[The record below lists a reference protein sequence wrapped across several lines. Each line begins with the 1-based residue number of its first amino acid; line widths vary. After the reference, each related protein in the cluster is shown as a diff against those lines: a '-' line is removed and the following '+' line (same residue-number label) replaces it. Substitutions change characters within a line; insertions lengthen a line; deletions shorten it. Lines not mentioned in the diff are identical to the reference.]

1 MNAAAGTVGPGT
13 IGVMADLLRSPGAP
27 RATFRRLLAAGTP
40 IVAPGAYDV
49 LSARLIEA
57 AGFDVVYVT
66 GFGSAASLL
75 GRPDV
80 GLLGLGEMA
89 DQVRRVVGGVDVPVV
104 ADADTGYGNAINVIR
119 TVQEYE
125 RAGVAALHLEDQ
137 VLPKRCGHMENKAVV
152 TAAEMVGKIRAA
164 VDARRDPDLVLIART
179 DARAV
184 EGVDAAIARAGAYR
198 DAGADMLFVE
208 ALRDVDEI
216 TTVAKE
222 LAGVPLV
229 FNWAEGGKTPPLPLG
244 QIADLGFALI
254 ICPITTLLSA
264 TAAITAALATLRRD
278 GTPVHLVGE
287 MPAFGDFLATI
298 GLPEV
303 DELSGRYAG

>member
-1 MNAAAGTVGPGT
+1 
-13 IGVMADLLRSPGAP
+13 MADLLRPPGAA
-27 RATFRRLLAAGTP
+27 RAAFRRLLAGDQP
-40 IVAPGAYDV
+40 IVAPGAYDA
-49 LSARLIEA
+49 LTARLVEA

-75 GRPDV
+75 GRPDI

-89 DQVRRVVGGVDVPVV
+89 DQVRRVVGAVDVPVV

-137 VLPKRCGHMENKAVV
+137 VLPKRCGHMEGKAVV
-152 TAAEMVGKIRAA
+152 PTAEMVGKVVAA
-164 VDARRDPDLVLIART
+164 VDARGDPDLVLIART
-179 DARAV
+179 DARATD
-184 EGVDAAIARAGAYR
+184 GLDAAIARAWAYR
-198 DAGADMLFVE
+198 EAGADMLFVE
-208 ALRDVDEI
+208 ALRGVDEI

-229 FNWAEGGKTPPLPLG
+229 FNWAEGGKTPPLPFG

-254 ICPITTLLSA
+254 ICPITTLLTA
-264 TAAITAALATLRRD
+264 TRAVTDALAVLRRD
-278 GTPVHLVGE
+278 GTPAHLVDE
-287 MPAFGDFLATI
+287 MPTFGGFLETI

-303 DELSGRYAG
+303 DRLSERYAG

>member
-1 MNAAAGTVGPGT
+1 
-13 IGVMADLLRSPGAP
+13 MADLLRTPGAP
-27 RATFRRLLAAGTP
+27 RASLRRRLADGNP
-40 IVAPGAYDV
+40 IVAPGAYDA
-49 LSARLIEA
+49 LSARLVES

-75 GRPDV
+75 GRPDI
-80 GLLGLGEMA
+80 GLLGLGEMV
-89 DQVRRVVGGVDVPVV
+89 DQVRRIVGAVDVPVV

-137 VLPKRCGHMENKAVV
+137 VLPKRCGHMEGKTVV
-152 TAAEMVGKIRAA
+152 TRGEMVGKIHAA

-179 DARAV
+179 DARAP
-184 EGVDAAIARAGAYR
+184 EGLDAALTRAWAYR
-198 DAGADMLFVE
+198 EAGADMLFVE
-208 ALRDVDEI
+208 ALRDLDEI

-229 FNWAEGGKTPPLPLG
+229 FNWAEGGKTPPLPFD
-244 QIADLGFALI
+244 QIAGLGFAMI
-254 ICPITTLLSA
+254 ICPVTTLLTA
-264 TAAITAALATLRRD
+264 TRAITEALGALRRD
-278 GTPVHLVGE
+278 GTPANLVGT
-287 MPAFGDFLATI
+287 MPAFGDFLDTI
-298 GLPEV
+298 GLPEA

>member
-1 MNAAAGTVGPGT
+1 
-13 IGVMADLLRSPGAP
+13 MADLLRPPGTP
-27 RATFRRLLAAGTP
+27 RATLRRLLAGATP
-40 IVAPGAYDV
+40 VIAPGAYDA
-49 LSARLIEA
+49 LSARLIES

-89 DQVRRVVGGVDVPVV
+89 DQVRRVVAAVDVPVV

-137 VLPKRCGHMENKAVV
+137 VLPKRCGHMEGKAVISS
-152 TAAEMVGKIRAA
+152 AEMVGKIRAA
-164 VDARRDPDLVLIART
+164 VDARVDPDLVLIART
-179 DARAV
+179 DARAP
-184 EGVDAAIARAGAYR
+184 EGLDAALSRAWAYR
-198 DAGADMLFVE
+198 EAGADMLFVE
-208 ALRDVDEI
+208 ALRDTDEI

-222 LAGVPLV
+222 LAGVPLL
-229 FNWAEGGKTPPLPLG
+229 FNWAEGGKTPPLPLER
-244 QIADLGFALI
+244 IAELGFALL
-254 ICPITTLLSA
+254 ICPLTALLSA
-264 TAAITAALATLRRD
+264 TRAITDALGPLRRD
-278 GTPVHLVGE
+278 GTPAGLAL
-287 MPAFGDFLATI
+287 PAFGEFLDAI

-303 DELSGRYAG
+303 DELSARYGGAPG

>member
-1 MNAAAGTVGPGT
+1 
-13 IGVMADLLRSPGAP
+13 MADLLRPPGAA
-27 RATFRRLLAAGTP
+27 RAAFRRLLAGDQP
-40 IVAPGAYDV
+40 IVAPGAYDA
-49 LSARLIEA
+49 LTARLVEA

-75 GRPDV
+75 GRPDI

-89 DQVRRVVGGVDVPVV
+89 DQVRRVVGAVDVPVV
-104 ADADTGYGNAINVIR
+104 ADADTGYGNAINAIR

-137 VLPKRCGHMENKAVV
+137 VLPKRCGHMEGKAVV
-152 TAAEMVGKIRAA
+152 PTAEMVGKVVAA
-164 VDARRDPDLVLIART
+164 VDARGDPDLVLIART
-179 DARAV
+179 DARATD
-184 EGVDAAIARAGAYR
+184 GLDAAIARAWAYR
-198 DAGADMLFVE
+198 EAGADMLFVE
-208 ALRDVDEI
+208 ALRGVDEI

-229 FNWAEGGKTPPLPLG
+229 FNWAEGGKTPPLPFG

-254 ICPITTLLSA
+254 ICPITTLLTA
-264 TAAITAALATLRRD
+264 TRAVTDALAVLRRD
-278 GTPVHLVGE
+278 GTPAHLVDE
-287 MPAFGDFLATI
+287 MPTFGGFLETI

-303 DELSGRYAG
+303 DRLSERYAG

>member
-1 MNAAAGTVGPGT
+1 
-13 IGVMADLLRSPGAP
+13 MADLLRSPGAA
-27 RATFRRLLAAGTP
+27 RAALRRRLGDATP
-40 IVAPGAYDV
+40 IIAPGAYDA
-49 LSARLIEA
+49 LSARLVEA

-66 GFGSAASLL
+66 GFGSSASLL

-80 GLLGLGEMA
+80 GLVGLGEMS
-89 DQVRRVVGGVDVPVV
+89 DQVRRIVGAVDVPVV

-137 VLPKRCGHMENKAVV
+137 VLPKRCGHMEGKAVV
-152 TAAEMVGKIRAA
+152 SSGEMVGKIHAA

-179 DARAV
+179 DARAP
-184 EGVDAAIARAGAYR
+184 EGLDAAVARAWAYR
-198 DAGADMLFVE
+198 EAGADMLFVE
-208 ALRDVDEI
+208 ALRDLEEI

-222 LAGVPLV
+222 LAGIPLV
-229 FNWAEGGKTPPLPLG
+229 FNWAEGGKTPPLDLAR
-244 QIADLGFALI
+244 ITELGFALI
-254 ICPITTLLSA
+254 ICPITTLLAA
-264 TAAITAALATLRRD
+264 TRAVAASLSTLRRD
-278 GTPVHLVGE
+278 GTPVNLVAGLPGFGE
-287 MPAFGDFLATI
+287 FLEII